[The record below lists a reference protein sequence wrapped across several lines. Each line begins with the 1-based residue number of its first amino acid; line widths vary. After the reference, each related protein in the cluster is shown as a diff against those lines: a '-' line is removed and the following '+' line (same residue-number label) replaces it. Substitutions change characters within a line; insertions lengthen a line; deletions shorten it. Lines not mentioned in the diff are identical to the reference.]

1 MGNIYIKMDI
11 YIIIYIIIYNP
22 MIIMMI
28 VAGHKQRHMKSDS
41 NRPATFSTSKAVI
54 QAWWELSTGV
64 W

>member
-1 MGNIYIKMDI
+1 
-11 YIIIYIIIYNP
+11 

-54 QAWWELSTGV
+54 QAWWEQSTGV
-64 W
+64 WWPCVVVEPIANGRNGVRYRPA